1 MALALALALAFHPD
15 EKTNESFIFEKIC
28 GNLLTEIHIS
38 FSNGKSLFIR

>member
-1 MALALALALAFHPD
+1 MTLAFALALDYHPD

>member
-1 MALALALALAFHPD
+1 MALAFALALAYHQD
-15 EKTNESFIFEKIC
+15 EKTNESFIFEIIC

>member
-1 MALALALALAFHPD
+1 MALALALALAYHPD
-15 EKTNESFIFEKIC
+15 EKTNESFMFETIC